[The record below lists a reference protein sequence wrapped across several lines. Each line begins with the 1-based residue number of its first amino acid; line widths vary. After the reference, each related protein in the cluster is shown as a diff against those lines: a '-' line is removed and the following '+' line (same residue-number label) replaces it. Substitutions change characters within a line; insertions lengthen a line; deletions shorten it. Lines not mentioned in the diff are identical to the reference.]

1 MSGCVGRKKTPATK
15 PPTAESPHSRVPSLG
30 EKGKIMD
37 RAKLR
42 VASRGRIRQRIRNK
56 VSGTEQRPRLAVFKS
71 LKHIYAQVI
80 DDASGNTIISASTR
94 EKDANAKGANAA
106 SCKAVG
112 ALIAKKAKD
121 KGITR
126 VVFDRG
132 GYLYHGNIKAL
143 ADAARENGL
152 EF

>member
-1 MSGCVGRKKTPATK
+1 MDQAKQ
-15 PPTAESPHSRVPSLG
+15 RV
-30 EKGKIMD
+30 I
-37 RAKLR
+37 
-42 VASRGRIRQRIRNK
+42 SRGRVRERIRRK
-56 VSGTEQRPRLAVFKS
+56 VSGTSERPRLAVFKS

-80 DDASGNTIISASTR
+80 DDASGKTIV
-94 EKDANAKGANAA
+94 AA
-106 SCKAVG
+106 SSRDKDSATKGGSNQAAAKAVG

-132 GYLYHGNIKAL
+132 GYLYHGNVKAL

>member
-1 MSGCVGRKKTPATK
+1 MRIAALAT
-15 PPTAESPHSRVPSLG
+15 
-30 EKGKIMD
+30 
-37 RAKLR
+37 
-42 VASRGRIRQRIRNK
+42 
-56 VSGTEQRPRLAVFKS
+56 LAIG
-71 LKHIYAQVI
+71 L
-80 DDASGNTIISASTR
+80 TLSASAAVAEPVAVRFAEGIGRGFPVLRDANGRTIVSASSL
-94 EKDANAKGANAA
+94 EKDAGAKGANAA
-106 SCKAVG
+106 AAKAVG

>member
-1 MSGCVGRKKTPATK
+1 
-15 PPTAESPHSRVPSLG
+15 
-30 EKGKIMD
+30 MD
-37 RAKLR
+37 RAKQR
-42 VASRGRIRQRIRNK
+42 VQSRGRIRERIRSK
-56 VSGTEQRPRLAVFKS
+56 VTGTGQRPRLAVFKS
-71 LKHIYAQVI
+71 LKHVYAQLI
-80 DDASGNTIISASTR
+80 DDASGNTIASASSR
-94 EKDANAKGANAA
+94 EKDAGTKGANTAA
-106 SCKAVG
+106 AKAVG

>member
-1 MSGCVGRKKTPATK
+1 MDKAKERV
-15 PPTAESPHSRVPSLG
+15 TA
-30 EKGKIMD
+30 
-37 RAKLR
+37 
-42 VASRGRIRQRIRNK
+42 RGRVRQRIRRK
-56 VSGTEQRPRLAVFKS
+56 VTGSSARPRLAVFRS
-71 LKHIYAQVI
+71 LKHVYAQVI
-80 DDASGNTIISASTR
+80 DDATGTTLASASSR
-94 EKDANAKGANAA
+94 EKDASSKGSNAA
-106 SCKAVG
+106 AAKAVG

>member
-1 MSGCVGRKKTPATK
+1 MDHAR
-15 PPTAESPHSRVPSLG
+15 HRV
-30 EKGKIMD
+30 E
-37 RAKLR
+37 A
-42 VASRGRIRQRIRNK
+42 RGRIRARIRRK
-56 VSGTEQRPRLAVFKS
+56 VTGTTERPRLAVFRS
-71 LKHIYAQVI
+71 LKSIYAQVI
-80 DDASGNTIISASTR
+80 DDSTGRTIVSASSLD
-94 EKDANAKGANAA
+94 KDAETKGANAA
-106 SCKAVG
+106 AAKAVG

-121 KGITR
+121 KGIQR